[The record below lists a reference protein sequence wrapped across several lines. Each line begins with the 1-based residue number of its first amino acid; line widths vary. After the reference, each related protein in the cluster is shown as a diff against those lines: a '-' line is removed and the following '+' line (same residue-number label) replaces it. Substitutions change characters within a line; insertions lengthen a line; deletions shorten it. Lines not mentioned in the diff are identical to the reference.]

1 MVSLLRENVKL
12 TFSLIYILLHLEC
25 VTDFIDLIIYQLFD
39 KITFQEEGFFFIG
52 VSKTIQCV
60 GISYGKLFSKSIGS

>member
-1 MVSLLRENVKL
+1 MVLLLRENTKL
-12 TFSLIYILLHLEC
+12 TFSLIYILLYLEY
-25 VTDFIDLIIYQLFD
+25 VTDFIDLIIHQLFD
-39 KITFQEEGFFFIG
+39 KNHISEVQGFLIG